1 MAPVIGCY
9 WQAASMPLPCAMDH
23 WGVPAVPAKHL
34 AGFTLIELM
43 VALAVLLILT
53 VLAVPSFTTY
63 LDKSRVR
70 GAADEVISALAQARQ
85 AGVKFDRGVRVA
97 TTGSG
102 ATWCLGANQAA
113 TPAVGNPMLA
123 PDACNCTVADACI
136 VDGQRLVV
144 ASADH
149 PGVTLT
155 SPPGILDFDGRLGIR
170 TDPNVGNAAASSF
183 DLTSPRG
190 RYVLTVNV
198 SQLGQATVCSKQG
211 NILGYPAC

>member
-1 MAPVIGCY
+1 
-9 WQAASMPLPCAMDH
+9 MDH
-23 WGVPAVPAKHL
+23 WGVSTVPAKRL

-63 LDKSRVR
+63 LDKARVR
-70 GAADEVISALAQARQ
+70 GAADDVISTLAQARQ
-85 AGVKFDRGVRVA
+85 AAVKFDRGVRVA
-97 TTGSG
+97 TVGSG
-102 ATWCLGANQAA
+102 ATWCLGANQAL
-113 TPAVGNPMLA
+113 TPAAGNPMPGPA
-123 PDACNCTVADACI
+123 ACDCTVAGACI

-144 ASADH
+144 AAADH
-149 PGVTLT
+149 PGVTIAS
-155 SPPGILDFDGRLGIR
+155 SPGNLDFDGRLGIR
-170 TDPNVGNAAASSF
+170 TDANVGNADASSF

-198 SQLGQATVCSKQG
+198 SQLGQAMVCSKQG

>member
-1 MAPVIGCY
+1 
-9 WQAASMPLPCAMDH
+9 MDH
-23 WGVPAVPAKHL
+23 WGVPAVPAKRL

-102 ATWCLGANQAA
+102 ATWCLGANQAT
-113 TPAVGNPMLA
+113 TPAVGSPMLGPA
-123 PDACNCTVADACI
+123 ACDCTDAAACI

-155 SPPGILDFDGRLGIR
+155 SPAGELDFDGRLGIR
-170 TDPNVGNAAASSF
+170 TDANVGNADASSF

-190 RYVLTVNV
+190 RFVLTVNV

>member
-1 MAPVIGCY
+1 
-9 WQAASMPLPCAMDH
+9 MDH
-23 WGVPAVPAKHL
+23 WGASVVSAKRL

-53 VLAVPSFTTY
+53 VLAAPSFTTY

-70 GAADEVISALAQARQ
+70 GAADEVVSTLAQARQ
-85 AGVKFDRGVRVA
+85 AGVKFDRGVRVVA
-97 TTGSG
+97 VGSG
-102 ATWCLGANQAA
+102 DIWCLGANQAT
-113 TPAVGNPMLA
+113 TPPAGSPMLG
-123 PDACNCTVADACI
+123 PVACDCTKLDECI

-144 ASADH
+144 SSADH
-149 PGVTLT
+149 AGVTLT
-155 SPPGILDFDGRLGIR
+155 SPPGNLDFDGRLGIR
-170 TDPNVGNAAASSF
+170 ADASSF

-190 RYVLTVNV
+190 RFVLTVNV